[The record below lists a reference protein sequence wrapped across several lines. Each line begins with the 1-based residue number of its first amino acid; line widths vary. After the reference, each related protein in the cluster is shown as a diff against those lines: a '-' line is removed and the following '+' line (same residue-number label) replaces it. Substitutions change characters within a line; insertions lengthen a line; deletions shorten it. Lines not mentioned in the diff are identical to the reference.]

1 MLKIKRYVSLLRKLV
16 IKIKNLL
23 FELNT
28 NIIILSVLSSTV
40 LILLVNN
47 DYIMP
52 GFIEMV
58 LRRRRRCLRQ
68 VRNRIIIVGMNDWER
83 EGGRERAKSRIY
95 SFCCEHRRRCRR
107 AQLTAMLYNNNNIMK
122 ERDGSSG
129 VGEKRNFTAYTMRV
143 LEWPEKEKK
152 KWIKKSPHTTVDC
165 E

>member
-1 MLKIKRYVSLLRKLV
+1 MKVKRYVSLLRKLV
-16 IKIKNLL
+16 IKTKNLL
-23 FELNT
+23 VELNN
-28 NIIILSVLSSTV
+28 NITIHLFLSSTV
-40 LILLVNN
+40 LILLINN

-58 LRRRRRCLRQ
+58 LRRRRRRLRQ

-107 AQLTAMLYNNNNIMK
+107 AQLTAMLYNNNIMK